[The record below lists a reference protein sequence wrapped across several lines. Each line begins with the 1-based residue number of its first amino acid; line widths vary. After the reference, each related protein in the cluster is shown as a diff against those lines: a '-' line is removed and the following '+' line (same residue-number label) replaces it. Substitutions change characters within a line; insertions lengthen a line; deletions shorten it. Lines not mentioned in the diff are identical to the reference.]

1 MNSQPKPVSNFE
13 FISLMALLMSLLALA
28 IDSVLPALSQLG
40 SDLQVAEGNDIQLVL
55 SSIFFGMAFGLIFY
69 GPISD
74 SFGRKKTIY
83 LGVGVFILGDLISL
97 FAVDFN
103 MMIIGRVIQGFGAA
117 ACRVVSL
124 AMIRDKFE
132 GPEMG
137 RVMSLIVMFFIIVP
151 AIAPSIGQGILW
163 IGDWRAIF
171 AFVFVVSLLSIVWLH
186 FRQEET
192 LIVEKRLP
200 FTITVIL
207 HGIKETL
214 SNKTSRNYM
223 LASGF
228 IFGSFIG
235 YLSSSQQLLQVH
247 YQLGE
252 QFALYFGV
260 LALAVGL
267 SSFANSKLVMRYKM
281 VNLCLVS
288 LTGLLTFSAMFL
300 AYCLLITGE
309 PALLVLM
316 MYLSATFF
324 CFGILFGNLNAL
336 AVQPLGHI
344 AGVATSVISSIQ
356 TLISVFIGGYIG
368 YLYNGSVMPLTIGF
382 LICALLSI
390 ILVLRAKQKGKLNA
404 EYKIK
409 PSTPL

>member
-1 MNSQPKPVSNFE
+1 MNSQPKSASNFE
-13 FISLMALLMSLLALA
+13 FICLMALLMSLLALA

-40 SDLQVAEGNDIQLVL
+40 SDLQVAQGNDIQLVL

-83 LGVGVFILGDLISL
+83 LGVSIFIIGDLISL

-103 MMIIGRVIQGFGAA
+103 MMIIGRIIQGFGAA

-137 RVMSLIVMFFIIVP
+137 RVMSLIVMFFIVVP
-151 AIAPSIGQGILW
+151 ALAPSFGQGILW
-163 IGDWRAIF
+163 IGDWRSIF
-171 AFVFVVSLLSIVWLH
+171 GFVFAVSLTSIIWLH
-186 FRQEET
+186 FRQPET
-192 LIVEKRLP
+192 LKVENRLP
-200 FTITVIL
+200 FTVTAIL
-207 HGIKETL
+207 HGVKETL
-214 SNKTSRNYM
+214 SNKMSRNYM

-235 YLSSSQQLLQVH
+235 YLSSSQQLLQEH

-252 QFALYFGV
+252 HFALYFGG

-281 VNLCLVS
+281 VNLCLIS
-288 LTGLLTFSAMFL
+288 LSGLIMFSSLFLT
-300 AYCLLITGE
+300 YCLLIDYE
-309 PALLVLM
+309 PKIFIVM
-316 MYLSATFF
+316 TYLSSVFF
-324 CFGILFGNLNAL
+324 CFGVLFGNLNAL

-344 AGVATSVISSIQ
+344 AGVATSVISAIQ
-356 TLISVFIGGYIG
+356 TLISVFIGGFIG
-368 YLYNGSVMPLTIGF
+368 HLYNGSVIPLTIGF
-382 LICALLSI
+382 LTCASVSI
-390 ILVLRAKQKGKLNA
+390 ILVLRAKQNTKLNVG
-404 EYKIK
+404 
-409 PSTPL
+409 

>member
-1 MNSQPKPVSNFE
+1 MNSQSKPVSNFE
-13 FISLMALLMSLLALA
+13 FICLMALLMSLLALA

-163 IGDWRAIF
+163 VGDWRAIF

-200 FTITVIL
+200 FTITVIV

-288 LTGLLTFSAMFL
+288 LTGLLAFSTMFL
-300 AYCLLITGE
+300 VYCLVITGE

-390 ILVLRAKQKGKLNA
+390 ILVLMAKQNSKLSA
-404 EYKIK
+404 A
-409 PSTPL
+409 

>member
-1 MNSQPKPVSNFE
+1 
-13 FISLMALLMSLLALA
+13 MALLMSLLALA

-163 IGDWRAIF
+163 VGDWRAIF

-288 LTGLLTFSAMFL
+288 LTGLLAFSTMFL
-300 AYCLLITGE
+300 VYCLVITGE

-336 AVQPLGHI
+336 AVQSLGHI

-390 ILVLRAKQKGKLNA
+390 ILVLMAKQNSKLSA
-404 EYKIK
+404 A
-409 PSTPL
+409 

>member
-1 MNSQPKPVSNFE
+1 
-13 FISLMALLMSLLALA
+13 MALLMSLLALA

-404 EYKIK
+404 A
-409 PSTPL
+409 

>member
-1 MNSQPKPVSNFE
+1 
-13 FISLMALLMSLLALA
+13 
-28 IDSVLPALSQLG
+28 
-40 SDLQVAEGNDIQLVL
+40 
-55 SSIFFGMAFGLIFY
+55 
-69 GPISD
+69 
-74 SFGRKKTIY
+74 
-83 LGVGVFILGDLISL
+83 
-97 FAVDFN
+97 
-103 MMIIGRVIQGFGAA
+103 
-117 ACRVVSL
+117 
-124 AMIRDKFE
+124 MIRDKFE

-151 AIAPSIGQGILW
+151 AIAPSIGHGILW
-163 IGDWRAIF
+163 VGGWRAIF

-267 SSFANSKLVMRYKM
+267 SSFSNSKLVMRYKM

-288 LTGLLTFSAMFL
+288 LTGLLTFSAMF
-300 AYCLLITGE
+300 
-309 PALLVLM
+309 
-316 MYLSATFF
+316 
-324 CFGILFGNLNAL
+324 
-336 AVQPLGHI
+336 
-344 AGVATSVISSIQ
+344 
-356 TLISVFIGGYIG
+356 
-368 YLYNGSVMPLTIGF
+368 
-382 LICALLSI
+382 
-390 ILVLRAKQKGKLNA
+390 
-404 EYKIK
+404 
-409 PSTPL
+409 